1 LICARQSCAITR
13 EEAGVTKV
21 TFVSAC
27 AAALLTLLGWV
38 VSPVVTATAAPV
50 FTECPPVGT
59 DTGCQYLI
67 TVTGR
72 GASIATD
79 PSQSSYA
86 SNLAATHESGTP
98 TDVLVGVKNDS
109 AKPVTEMTLSGPIIF
124 EFDGD
129 GLCNNA
135 SGAVPGGCVTPSGS
149 TACGADRGPCSFP
162 PPLGE
167 PAGYSDF
174 NEITAPPPFANGD
187 VQNGYEGPT
196 TWFSNVAPSPHNSGT
211 VNFSPALNR
220 GASTYFSLEDVPS
233 LPWTTG
239 LSTMQSA
246 AGATGSTL
254 YVPSRA
260 RVATQA
266 VVLFGHLPT
275 GTMRFQLFGSR
286 GCAGRAVASGS
297 RPVAAAAASS
307 SPVVLRGPGTYR
319 WRVSY
324 GGDAA
329 NAPATTACGG
339 DEIVV
344 PRFGNVGLPVT
355 RRCISVLSARLH
367 VRRRAAKSSLVFANG
382 QLAGRFGGR
391 IRVHVRRRVVID
403 VIASSRGAGL
413 RRGAPSNTVLQQMRI
428 YRPC

>member
-1 LICARQSCAITR
+1 M
-13 EEAGVTKV
+13 
-21 TFVSAC
+21 
-27 AAALLTLLGWV
+27 
-38 VSPVVTATAAPV
+38 
-50 FTECPPVGT
+50 T
-59 DTGCQYLI
+59 D
-67 TVTGR
+67 R

-86 SNLAATHESGTP
+86 SNLVATHESGTP

-109 AKPVTEMTLSGPIIF
+109 TKPLTEMALSGPIIF

-135 SGAVPGGCVTPSGS
+135 SGAVPSGCVTPAGS
-149 TACGADRGPCSFP
+149 TACGADKGPCSFP

-167 PAGYSDF
+167 PAGHTDF
-174 NEITAPPPFANGD
+174 NEITGPPPFANGD
-187 VQNGYEGPT
+187 VQNGYEGPL
-196 TWFSNVAPSPHNSGT
+196 TWFSDVAPSPHNSGT
-211 VNFSPALNR
+211 VHFSPALNR
-220 GASTYFSLEDVPS
+220 GASTYFSLEDAPS

-239 LSTMQSA
+239 LSTTQSA

-254 YVPSRA
+254 YAPSRA

-275 GTMRFQLFGSR
+275 GTMTFQLFGRR

-297 RPVAAAAASS
+297 RRLTAAAASS
-307 SPVVLRGPGTYR
+307 SSVVLGGPGTYR

-324 GGDAA
+324 SGDTA

-344 PRFGNVGLPVT
+344 PRFGNVGLPVI
-355 RRCISVLSARLH
+355 RGCRSVLSARLH
-367 VRRRAAKSSLVFANG
+367 VRRRAAKWSLVFANG
-382 QLAGRFGGR
+382 RLAGRFGGR
-391 IRVHVRRRVVID
+391 IRIHVRRRVVID
-403 VIASSRGAGL
+403 VIASSRGAGV
-413 RRGAPSNTVLQQMRI
+413 RRGAPSNTLVQQARI
-428 YRPC
+428 YRPCRNSEL

>member
-1 LICARQSCAITR
+1 
-13 EEAGVTKV
+13 VKKV

-27 AAALLTLLGWV
+27 AALLTLLGWV

-67 TVTGR
+67 TVTGL

-86 SNLAATHESGTP
+86 SNLAATHESGTA

-109 AKPVTEMTLSGPIIF
+109 STPLTEMTLSGPIIF

-135 SGAVPGGCVTPSGS
+135 SGAVPSGCVTPSGS
-149 TACGADRGPCSFP
+149 PACGADKGPCSFP

-167 PAGYSDF
+167 PAGHTDF
-174 NEITAPPPFANGD
+174 NEITAPPPFATGD

-196 TWFSNVAPSPHNSGT
+196 TWFSNVAPSPHNGGT
-211 VNFSPALNR
+211 VNFSPALNP

-239 LSTMQSA
+239 LSTTQSA
-246 AGATGSTL
+246 AGVTGSTL
-254 YVPSRA
+254 YLPSRA
-260 RVATQA
+260 RVATHA

-275 GTMRFQLFGSR
+275 GTMTFQLFRSR
-286 GCAGRAVASGS
+286 DCAGRAVGSAS
-297 RPVAAAAASS
+297 RPLAAEAASS
-307 SPVVLRGPGTYR
+307 SPVALGGPGTYR

-324 GGDAA
+324 SGDTA

-344 PRFGNVGLPVT
+344 PRFGNVGLPLT
-355 RRCISVLSARLH
+355 HRCVSAFTARLH
-367 VRRRAAKSSLVFANG
+367 VRRRAARSSLVFANG
-382 QLAGRFGGR
+382 RLAGRFGGR
-391 IRVHVRRRVVID
+391 IRVRVRRRVVID
-403 VIASSRGAGL
+403 VIASSRGAGA
-413 RRGAPSNTVLQQMRI
+413 RRGAPPNTVLQQVRI
-428 YRPC
+428 YRSC